1 MRAVDGCLARIVQQA
16 LAQGGTVAITA
27 DHGNSEMMI
36 DPVTGQPHTAH
47 TLNPVPFV
55 LIGERFQGAQLRK
68 MGTLADVAPTL
79 MEAMNLEQPSVM
91 DGRSLFHA

>member
-1 MRAVDGCLARIVQQA
+1 MIGRFRARR
-16 LAQGGTVAITA
+16 
-27 DHGNSEMMI
+27 
-36 DPVTGQPHTAH
+36 
-47 TLNPVPFV
+47 F
-55 LIGERFQGAQLRK
+55 IGERFQGAQLRK